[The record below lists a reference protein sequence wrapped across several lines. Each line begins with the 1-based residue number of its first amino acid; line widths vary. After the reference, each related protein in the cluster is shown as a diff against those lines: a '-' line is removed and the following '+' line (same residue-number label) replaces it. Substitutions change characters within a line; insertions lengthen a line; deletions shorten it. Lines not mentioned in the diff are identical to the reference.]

1 MRLFSLL
8 GFWAIAVFFSLAHAQ
23 PLIQAKAQFPAFFY
37 QGDQPKIQFELFNA
51 GDREQTG
58 NLQLELFDALKKQ
71 PVDGWFYNQL
81 ANQYFTL
88 APEERSFVRFP
99 VTIPHL
105 FSGKIDW
112 QLTLRSDSTR
122 QVINGSFLVLP
133 SNEEEPIIDV
143 DQVAGAKFGR
153 HLLSHNTIKEKAQEK
168 TITPFAT
175 QPLGQSIIVR
185 FKLSLGK
192 THDSCRLEIP
202 FSAGLQPTGPVS
214 LHKKGNSTLRQRQ
227 TLSDTAIITTF
238 YGLTPGTYQFDYY
251 FQAHY
256 PGQFLLPASRM
267 FFGKF
272 LPRQMTT
279 TSDRI
284 EID

>member
-8 GFWAIAVFFSLAHAQ
+8 GVWAVAVFFSLAHAQ
-23 PLIQAKAQFPAFFY
+23 PFVQAEAQFPSFFY
-37 QGDQPKIQFELFNA
+37 QGDQPKIQFSLYNA

-58 NLQLELFDALKKQ
+58 NLQLELFDAVKKQ

-88 APEERSFVRFP
+88 APGERSFIRFP

-105 FSGKIDW
+105 FSGKVDW
-112 QLTLRSDSTR
+112 QLTLRSDTTR
-122 QVINGSFLVLP
+122 QVIHGSVLVLP
-133 SNEEEPIIDV
+133 ANEEEPVIDAE
-143 DQVAGAKFGR
+143 QVVGAKLGR
-153 HLLSHNTIKEKAQEK
+153 HLLSHNTLKGRTQE
-168 TITPFAT
+168 TIITPFT
-175 QPLGQSIIVR
+175 IQSLGQSIIVR

-202 FSAGLQPTGPVS
+202 FSAGLQPTGRVS
-214 LHKKGNSTLRQRQ
+214 MHKKGNSTLRHLQ
-227 TLSDTAIITTF
+227 TPSDTAIITTF

-251 FQAHY
+251 FQARY

-267 FFGKF
+267 FFWKVW
-272 LPRQMTT
+272 PRQMTT
-279 TSDRI
+279 TSNRI